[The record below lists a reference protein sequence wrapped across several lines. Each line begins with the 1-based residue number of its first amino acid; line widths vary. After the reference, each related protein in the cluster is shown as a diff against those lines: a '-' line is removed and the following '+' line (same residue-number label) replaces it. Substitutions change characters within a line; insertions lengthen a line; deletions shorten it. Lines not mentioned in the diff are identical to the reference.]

1 MDGQGPPTSPGHPR
15 EEGWLSC
22 TWPLPGCPGVPPEL
36 AAVLLLKV
44 VTWNRSIPG
53 PDTERRP
60 AFTSR
65 VHSAGTCEW
74 HVHRGQLQQKAQ
86 LRDAGAGGAVAATEL
101 AFLTKQNRH
110 EHSGPGAAV
119 TRTAD
124 PCPAGLLPGSGRC
137 GAERPAS
144 WAGPHRGAEAVI
156 SFCSEKQ
163 EMRGELGAQQCQ
175 WPRENPG
182 LSTVTTGSLE
192 PLRPVTSGL
201 RGSSEPVVTPDM
213 PVAISSPGCPCLFR
227 TSSPTCGQSRV
238 HVMAAGEGQLSGQSC
253 RSPPT
258 APAPGP
264 APFLTL
270 PWVWKEEAVAGT
282 AVCPLTAAGGSTKA
296 HADRPP
302 RPGAGEPRAW
312 PGGLCRALAWLHGS
326 PGRPWVRASERE
338 TPLRGSTINYL
349 QV

>member
-1 MDGQGPPTSPGHPR
+1 MGRTSQRGR
-15 EEGWLSC
+15 SC
-22 TWPLPGCPGVPPEL
+22 HLI
-36 AAVLLLKV
+36 LL
-44 VTWNRSIPG
+44 G
-53 PDTERRP
+53 EAGDERRTWSTAVP
-60 AFTSR
+60 VAQR
-65 VHSAGTCEW
+65 EPRAVHSDNG
-74 HVHRGQLQQKAQ
+74 
-86 LRDAGAGGAVAATEL
+86 L
-101 AFLTKQNRH
+101 ARTPQACD
-110 EHSGPGAAV
+110 SGV
-119 TRTAD
+119 
-124 PCPAGLLPGSGRC
+124 
-137 GAERPAS
+137 
-144 WAGPHRGAEAVI
+144 
-156 SFCSEKQ
+156 
-163 EMRGELGAQQCQ
+163 
-175 WPRENPG
+175 
-182 LSTVTTGSLE
+182 
-192 PLRPVTSGL
+192 

-253 RSPPT
+253 RSPPP

-282 AVCPLTAAGGSTKA
+282 AVCPLTAAGGSAKA